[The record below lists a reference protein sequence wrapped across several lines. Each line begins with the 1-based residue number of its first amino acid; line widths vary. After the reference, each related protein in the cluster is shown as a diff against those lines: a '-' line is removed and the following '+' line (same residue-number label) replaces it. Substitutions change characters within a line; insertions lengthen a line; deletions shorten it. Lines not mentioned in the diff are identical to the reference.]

1 MARVPGPPTPAAR
14 LLAASVVQI
23 RAEREWTQEDVAFAA
38 GLPTATVSKIER
50 CALSPTLR
58 TIEKLAKG
66 LDVHI
71 GEFFPQD
78 GEGATAPGAGLS
90 SAFE

>member
-1 MARVPGPPTPAAR
+1 MPRVPGPPTPAAL
-14 LLAASVVQI
+14 LLAESVTQI

-50 CALSPTLR
+50 CVLSPTLR

-66 LDVHI
+66 LDVPI
-71 GEFFPQD
+71 GEFFPGD
-78 GEGATAPGAGLS
+78 
-90 SAFE
+90 